1 METFNGPYIR
11 KLVKGPHFIESIND
25 VDQELRHLSNQGFRI
40 SLEIEKQATRDS

>member
-1 METFNGPYIR
+1 MGTSDGPDI
-11 KLVKGPHFIESIND
+11 KNLVKDQHFIESIND